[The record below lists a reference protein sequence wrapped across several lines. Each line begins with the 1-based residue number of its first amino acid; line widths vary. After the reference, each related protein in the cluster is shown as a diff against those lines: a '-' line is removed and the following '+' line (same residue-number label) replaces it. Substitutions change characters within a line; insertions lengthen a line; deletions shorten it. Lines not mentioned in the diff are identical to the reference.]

1 MVFLHVM
8 ASVLLLVLV
17 PWFSLFESSL
27 LALACPIRFDPLL
40 VTVFVSLL
48 VSWSVEKLWY
58 RKIVVYND
66 HLLVH
71 KYRTIHY
78 NTNHHHD
85 TYYHRMVLVSLLV
98 MECPLVLELLYKI
111 LVYTYRH
118 LVHKYHTIRY
128 NKIRHDGK
136 CSNHIV
142 LVHWLVQQSLDWRL
156 LDLMLLD
163 LMLDMVPYIDQLPY
177 IEQFRLHKYKLSMHL
192 SLRNIQ
198 QNHIRIFLQK
208 SNDRQLIE
216 YHVLDT
222 QNDVSWLEMVLVL
235 LLENQL
241 VLTLGYQSVQRLAQ
255 MLLHTVPPM

>member
-58 RKIVVYND
+58 RKIAVYND

-156 LDLMLLD
+156 SDLMLLD
-163 LMLDMVPYIDQLPY
+163 VMLDMVPYIDQLPY

-222 QNDVSWLEMVLVL
+222 QNDVSLLEMVLVP

-241 VLTLGYQSVQRLAQ
+241 VLKLENQLVQMSVL
-255 MLLHTVPPM
+255 M